1 MVGISDILFC
11 LNHRNQTKKQL
22 IIQSSRVL
30 SDSSKSHEHICDN
43 TTQHSPLK
51 NTHKKVNTSYHPLY
65 TVLVHWSTFIHAEQ
79 IYSSFSLGAKYLNSL
94 LIENSVEFDWCNAL
108 MMTRGNGD
116 DASEI
121 TALQRWE
128 WRKKAAQ
135 LNWNLDRGWK
145 TKKQKLN

>member
-11 LNHRNQTKKQL
+11 LNHRNQPKKLL

-108 MMTRGNGD
+108 MMTRRNGD

-121 TALQRWE
+121 TALQLWE
-128 WRKKAAQ
+128 WKKSCPAQ
-135 LNWNLDRGWK
+135 LKPGQRMKN
-145 TKKQKLN
+145 KKQKLN